1 MTAEIT
7 PLTNADKTPFV
18 PLILPSTPILTAV
31 LAANASIWPLV
42 SPVATTVDTPPKD
55 AVVVVPVCTA
65 TVENQLVVP
74 PAAAP
79 AVQ

>member
-1 MTAEIT
+1 M
-7 PLTNADKTPFV
+7 
-18 PLILPSTPILTAV
+18 
-31 LAANASIWPLV
+31 V

-74 PAAAP
+74 PAA
-79 AVQ
+79 